1 MRRAPSAKPARKHGR
16 ESSSTVCWE
25 SSRSAASAR
34 STSFSVPDSHASHRR
49 HCARPAREAWK
60 SINSPAIPFPGT
72 TSHFHQL
79 AGRWAPGAEAA
90 LGRPAP
96 QLATRAKMRAGRDRG
111 DTIAAPPGAEARGR
125 RMTQIGC
132 LALALSRILVAA
144 TTPRRSFPLPFLPT
158 AQSPTDSPVA
168 ALDCKTAAPSAPRS
182 DRSAPVQITPGLV
195 RVPIYPTNFDYSQD
209 YVSGSRKQG
218 EPVDH
223 RLMPSPGFNLEAP
236 FR

>member
-1 MRRAPSAKPARKHGR
+1 
-16 ESSSTVCWE
+16 
-25 SSRSAASAR
+25 
-34 STSFSVPDSHASHRR
+34 
-49 HCARPAREAWK
+49 
-60 SINSPAIPFPGT
+60 
-72 TSHFHQL
+72 
-79 AGRWAPGAEAA
+79 
-90 LGRPAP
+90 
-96 QLATRAKMRAGRDRG
+96 
-111 DTIAAPPGAEARGR
+111 
-125 RMTQIGC
+125 MTQIGR

-144 TTPRRSFPLPFLPT
+144 TTPRRSFPLPLLPT

-168 ALDCKTAAPSAPRS
+168 ALDCETAAPSAPQS
-182 DRSAPVQITPGLV
+182 DDLQITPGLV